1 MTHSAA
7 DQKPLR
13 VLWLTDDRAGHRNK
27 AAGVMHA
34 FERRREIEVTELPIN
49 WMWTPTRQMLGRLG
63 AAGLKLPP
71 GWFLRN
77 ALPDGMF
84 DLILSSGGST
94 QWPNAALS
102 ARLGIPNIF
111 CGSLRH
117 FPESLFDVIPI
128 PDPPRETAPFLR
140 LDLLPSNISP
150 DRTREA
156 ATATFGRHGDEGVW
170 AVLIGGDG
178 QGFRWTVDGLR
189 EFAGCLATAASVR
202 GIKLA
207 VTTSRRTPPDGER
220 ALREVLEQSDCL
232 EVADWYHDRQSTP
245 PPLAGLMGLAGKVLV
260 TADSISMTHEAIS
273 SGRPVISIQPPVGE
287 PGQRHLD
294 VMQYQ
299 KDQGRLADFYLGGSE
314 PLDAVAPD
322 CGWQPISHDPGE
334 ALGEALLQR
343 LTEIES
349 SARSAA

>member
-1 MTHSAA
+1 MIHSVTDDTA
-7 DQKPLR
+7 LR

-34 FERRREIEVTELPIN
+34 LERRRKLEVTELPVN
-49 WMWTPTRQMLGRLG
+49 WKWTPTRQVLGRLG
-63 AAGLKLPP
+63 ATGVKLPP
-71 GWFLRN
+71 NWFLRS
-77 ALPDGMF
+77 ALPDPSF

-102 ARLGIPNIF
+102 TRLGIPNIF
-111 CGSLRH
+111 CGSLRQ
-117 FPESLFDVIPI
+117 FPKSLFDVIPI

-150 DRTREA
+150 DRAREA
-156 ATATFGRHGDEGVW
+156 ATAAFGRHSDDSVW

-189 EFAGCLATAASVR
+189 ELAGCLARAASAR
-202 GIKLA
+202 GVKLA
-207 VTTSRRTPPDGER
+207 VTTSRRTPLDGER

-232 EVADWYHDRQSTP
+232 EVADWYHDRHETP
-245 PPLAGLMGLAGKVLV
+245 PPLAALMGLANRVLV
-260 TADSISMTHEAIS
+260 TADSVSMTHEAIS
-273 SGRPVISIQPPVGE
+273 SGRPVISVQPPVGE

-299 KDQGRLADFYLGGSE
+299 KDQGRLADFHLGRGE
-314 PLDAVAPD
+314 QLDSVASD
-322 CGWQPISHDPGE
+322 CGWQPINHDPGE

-343 LTEIES
+343 LSDIKS
-349 SARSAA
+349 SSRSAA

>member
-34 FERRREIEVTELPIN
+34 LERRREIEVTELPIN

-63 AAGLKLPP
+63 ATGLKLPP

-77 ALPDGMF
+77 ALPDGLF

-150 DRTREA
+150 DRAREA

-207 VTTSRRTPPDGER
+207 VTTSRRTPPDGEASSAR
-220 ALREVLEQSDCL
+220 GAGTKATAWRSRTGITTGSRRRLRWP
-232 EVADWYHDRQSTP
+232 A
-245 PPLAGLMGLAGKVLV
+245 ALMGLADRVLV

-273 SGRPVISIQPPVGE
+273 SGRPVISIQPAGRRTWPAASGRDAVPEGSG
-287 PGQRHLD
+287 PA
-294 VMQYQ
+294 
-299 KDQGRLADFYLGGSE
+299 GRL
-314 PLDAVAPD
+314 
-322 CGWQPISHDPGE
+322 
-334 ALGEALLQR
+334 
-343 LTEIES
+343 S
-349 SARSAA
+349 SGRQ